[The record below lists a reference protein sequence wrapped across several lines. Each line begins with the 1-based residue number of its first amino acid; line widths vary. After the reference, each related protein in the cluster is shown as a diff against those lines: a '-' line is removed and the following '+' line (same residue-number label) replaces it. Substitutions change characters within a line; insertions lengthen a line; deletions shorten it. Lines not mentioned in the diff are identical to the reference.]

1 MLIESLYTAVSLSF
15 TITIL
20 FLPFL
25 HCPLQLLMFLLA
37 LFLLLF
43 HCFIKPYKKETSNVV
58 ETLVLL
64 NLLLVAAVYM
74 EAPQDEVASVFIVI
88 LTLLPYLYAV
98 GFLMW
103 LAGRKMLVS
112 MLLCTCIIRLHSL
125 SYNVTCWGVHITA
138 IKLGA
143 RYVGI
148 YIWACKMDQ
157 L

>member
-112 MLLCTCIIRLHSL
+112 MLLCTSNIRLHSL

-138 IKLGA
+138 I
-143 RYVGI
+143 RS
-148 YIWACKMDQ
+148 
-157 L
+157 